1 MHVRTQNMASCPELR
16 MGGRLENSLFL
27 SWIYLAELKQGRKP

>member
-16 MGGRLENSLFL
+16 VDRRLENFLFL
-27 SWIYLAELKQGRKP
+27 SWIYLAELY